1 MAGEVRHGPT
11 ASSGEA
17 TRVMLGELRRCIVD
31 PKLLMFALCTVSWYV
46 LWGVSGTGRFFCV
59 ISEVILSAQIS

>member
-1 MAGEVRHGPT
+1 M
-11 ASSGEA
+11 
-17 TRVMLGELRRCIVD
+17 MLGELRRCIVD